1 MFFTFFCLVI
11 TPETLSDLNIPL
23 FLWCFKTGT
32 IYFVFIRVYIATSV
46 KFYPNEM
53 KAIQDYAFFEA
64 GTHLLMA
71 FVLIVSMYIIYNYI
85 FLGLFMFLFGKKK

>member
-1 MFFTFFCLVI
+1 
-11 TPETLSDLNIPL
+11 
-23 FLWCFKTGT
+23 
-32 IYFVFIRVYIATSV
+32 
-46 KFYPNEM
+46 M